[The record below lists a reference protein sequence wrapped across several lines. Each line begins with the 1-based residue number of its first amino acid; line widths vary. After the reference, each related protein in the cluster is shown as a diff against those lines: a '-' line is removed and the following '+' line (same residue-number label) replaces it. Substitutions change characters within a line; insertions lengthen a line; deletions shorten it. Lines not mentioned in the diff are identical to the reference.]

1 MCLVPFVRCHT
12 SCPFCEMPRVSLSLS
27 SSHMP
32 LSICFFSCEK
42 SAVERKAKNAIKSS
56 PFADFPRRLRR
67 QTFVEREFRYLP
79 QGLTACQASLEMGRG
94 WAAFLQGQE
103 IKPWNVGEEALVPDA
118 GTILHSEHQIKEGGK
133 IGYRALQLVIY

>member
-27 SSHMP
+27 SSHTP

-42 SAVERKAKNAIKSS
+42 SAVERKAKNAIK
-56 PFADFPRRLRR
+56 
-67 QTFVEREFRYLP
+67 REFRYLP